1 MANKCSGKQKN
12 DQADQAKPAPNARQ
26 ATSRNISSGPSALYT
41 TQGRELGIVLA
52 IHLDKHVAID
62 IVQRV
67 QDPALCL
74 VTLFLVEL
82 RRRFVRFNR
91 YADHEPFGCFAVSE
105 RRGKNGNSGY

>member
-1 MANKCSGKQKN
+1 MANECSGKQKN
-12 DQADQAKPAPNARQ
+12 DQADQAKPVPNARQ
-26 ATSRNISSGPSALYT
+26 TKSRNISSGPSALYT
-41 TQGRELGIVLA
+41 TQGRKLRVALA

-62 IVQRV
+62 IVQRL

-91 YADHEPFGCFAVSE
+91 YADHKPFGCLALSE
-105 RRGKNGNSGY
+105 RCGKNRNSGY